1 MKATKFFAIAIA
13 LTAIS
18 TVANAQ
24 NQITSTNGTAGANIV
39 TPIAIEQTRGIQ
51 FGTIAPGTADGT
63 VTLTHAANTVVT
75 SSGVSL
81 LANTD
86 TRTSGLFKIS
96 GAANQ
101 KFNIV
106 MDGTVTLNSEEGNSM
121 TANLTKDLG
130 NSGNALGASG
140 VAQLIVGGTLNVAA
154 GQATGDY
161 TGTYIVT
168 VSYE

>member
-24 NQITSTNGTAGANIV
+24 NQTTSTNGTAGANIV

-51 FGTIAPGTADGT
+51 FGTIAPGTAAGT
-63 VTLTHAANTVVT
+63 VTLTSVENTVVT

-81 LANTD
+81 LANTA
-86 TRTSGLFKIS
+86 TRTSGLFNIS

-101 KFNIV
+101 TFKIV
-106 MDGTVTLNSEEGNSM
+106 MDETVTLNSGANSM
-121 TANLTKDLG
+121 TANLTKNLA
-130 NSGNALGASG
+130 NSGNALGTSG
-140 VAQLIVGGTLNVAA
+140 AAQLIVGGTLNVAA
-154 GQATGDY
+154 GQATGAY
-161 TGTYIVT
+161 AGTYNVT